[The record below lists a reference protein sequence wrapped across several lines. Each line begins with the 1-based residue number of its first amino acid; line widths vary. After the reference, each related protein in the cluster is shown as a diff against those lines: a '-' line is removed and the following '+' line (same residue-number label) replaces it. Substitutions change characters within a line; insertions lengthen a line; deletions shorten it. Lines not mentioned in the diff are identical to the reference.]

1 MRFAARPGRSSFSG
15 RHGARCAGARQDAG
29 ERIGVARLNPGLR
42 DAFELVQALARNL
55 DVNEVQRRLEWQRGP
70 DRCAIIAAADALA
83 RSVTWTVK
91 SALAKQMMY
100 GRR

>member
-1 MRFAARPGRSSFSG
+1 MRS
-15 RHGARCAGARQDAG
+15 ARCAGARQDAG

-55 DVNEVQRRLEWQRGP
+55 DVNEVLRRLEWHSGP
-70 DRCAIIAAADALA
+70 DRCAIIAAADPPA

-91 SALAKQMMY
+91 SALAKQMMC